1 MKLHADRFDQPTIS
15 ALGPGWLAVD
25 GRAWH
30 ESVLLGVQGGPQ
42 AWHCTRFE
50 SLTQEDFRRLAECV
64 TPAGP
69 PELIILGSG
78 QRLRFAHPALLQ
90 AFISRRIGVETMD
103 TPAACRTYN
112 ILVGE
117 GRRVI
122 GAFLIEP

>member
-15 ALGPGWLAVD
+15 AHGPGWLAVD

-30 ESVLLGVQGGPQ
+30 ESVLLGVRGGAQ
-42 AWHCTRFE
+42 AWPCASFE
-50 SLTQEDFRRLAECV
+50 ALTLEDFDRLAELV

-78 QRLRFAHPALLQ
+78 RRLRFAHPRMLQ
-90 AFISRRIGVETMD
+90 TFIAKRIGVETMD